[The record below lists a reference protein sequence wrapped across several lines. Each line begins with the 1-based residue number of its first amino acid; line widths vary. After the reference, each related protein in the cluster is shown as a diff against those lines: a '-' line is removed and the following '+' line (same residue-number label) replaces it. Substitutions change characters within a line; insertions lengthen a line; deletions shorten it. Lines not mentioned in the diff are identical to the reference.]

1 MRERTGGAIEIR
13 PLEAYE
19 LRRMLEL
26 GDPVTVLDVRS
37 VDAYQ
42 GSDAEV
48 HGALRIP
55 PQELE
60 RHLRDLPRGR
70 QIVTYGGDA
79 RDGLGEQVATELM
92 QKGFTEVR
100 PVRGGFEA
108 YIQAGGPVAPRSQG
122 R

>member
-1 MRERTGGAIEIR
+1 MRERTGGTFEIR

-37 VDAYQ
+37 VEDYQ

-48 HGALRIP
+48 HGAIRVP
-55 PQELE
+55 PEELDE
-60 RHLRDLPRGR
+60 HLRDLPRGR
-70 QIVTYGGDA
+70 QVVTYGADE
-79 RDGLGEQVATELM
+79 RDGCGERIAAELM
-92 QKGFTEVR
+92 RKGFTEVR

-108 YIQAGGPVAPRSQG
+108 YAQAGGPVAPRSQG